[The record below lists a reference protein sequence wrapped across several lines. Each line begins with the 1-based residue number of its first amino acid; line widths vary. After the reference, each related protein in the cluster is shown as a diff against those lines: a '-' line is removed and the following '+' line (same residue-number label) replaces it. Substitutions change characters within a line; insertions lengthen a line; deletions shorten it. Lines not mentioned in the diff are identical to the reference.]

1 MLLGD
6 HNSAVLPA
14 TYQFVGQSF
23 HGMGGMEGLGFLG
36 AVLGHLH
43 ALTAEER
50 KAKQVAAAAERLANA
65 HEKAAA
71 RATTQ
76 QEHQANKLAAAQAR
90 QIQKN
95 AEQVGKRAEAAKKQT
110 ERVAAQAAKK
120 AARVQRKLLG
130 RTVAVSQ
137 ADASKIDKLTPVIT
151 DVAGALSTAMKAVL
165 KAKATRNASDRTAAM
180 ASVKTAVAKA
190 QSAGLAP
197 GSGGMRGLGALGI
210 DVQPI
215 PDGYG
220 GFIDPGTGQPTDQ
233 YGTPVGQQPANPYGT
248 PIDPNTG
255 LPYTSSGSPYGIPS
269 VGSGFPGSTT
279 GLFPQ
284 PYTPQQLPAG
294 CAKNP
299 NKPVCMML
307 IMEQS
312 SQAQMQP
319 IFTMLQNMFAQ
330 LMDLVNQLL
339 AQQYQTSQAAA
350 AGSIYGQGIPPSPYG
365 GYPGDPYGGQP
376 GYGAPGYYSGYGS
389 PGGDVSQIPAGYD
402 VGGGDP
408 FSGGGDAATNA
419 AYQSAGPGQSTGP
432 YGGPPGGIPQ
442 GYGPPDGA
450 SNIISS
456 DSLPMGTE
464 GSGDDYSGGDASQI
478 APPSM
483 FGASNNYTL
492 PPPPQYQQAPV
503 QYGPTQDQ
511 VRQMM
516 ANQAMSASV
525 NQGPNAQMVMAA
537 PGPVYAQGGS
547 VYLPDG
553 VPMWGQQPAQTWPA
567 GAQDYAPGGTPQYA
581 SESLRQQLQLPG
593 PGGDELVGESFE

>member
-6 HNSAVLPA
+6 HNSAV
-14 TYQFVGQSF
+14 
-23 HGMGGMEGLGFLG
+23 
-36 AVLGHLH
+36 
-43 ALTAEER
+43 
-50 KAKQVAAAAERLANA
+50 VAAQAERLANA

-120 AARVQRKLLG
+120 AARVQRKLAGKTIAL
-130 RTVAVSQ
+130 SQ
-137 ADASKIDKLTPVIT
+137 RDASLYDKSGIAQKLQKAATDIT
-151 DVAGALSTAMKAVL
+151 AATQAVR
-165 KAKATRNASDRTAAM
+165 KATTTRNPSDRSNALTLTKTAA
-180 ASVKTAVAKA
+180 
-190 QSAGLAP
+190 QSTGEVLP
-197 GSGGMRGLGALGI
+197 MKPVGMRGLGALGI

-233 YGTPVGQQPANPYGT
+233 YGT

-419 AYQSAGPGQSTGP
+419 AYQAGPGQSTGP

-483 FGASNNYTL
+483 FGANNNYTL